1 MPEELAE
8 RSADLKLYLAYRADS
23 LGVAPVD
30 LGRVAEP
37 LARSVFKS
45 TQMTDY
51 KDWRSLLASYSAVEN
66 KKIVEILQ

>member
-1 MPEELAE
+1 
-8 RSADLKLYLAYRADS
+8 
-23 LGVAPVD
+23 